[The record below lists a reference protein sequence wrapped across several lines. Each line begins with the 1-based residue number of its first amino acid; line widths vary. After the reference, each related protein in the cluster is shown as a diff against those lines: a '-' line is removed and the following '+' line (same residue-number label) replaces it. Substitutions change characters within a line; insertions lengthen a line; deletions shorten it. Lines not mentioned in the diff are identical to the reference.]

1 MNKRLLI
8 FLFAST
14 LAFNISAQ
22 EEGEILYV
30 TDILRLSLYETANQ
44 NSKRLQYLSSGERLD
59 VTEKK
64 GPYAYVRTDSGRKG
78 WVKRGF
84 LVSKIPTVLLLE
96 QEQEKTEALIQEINK
111 LANSSLVIKQYE
123 EDMDVLSAELK
134 TTTEDKDAIQTD
146 LNNLKKQFEKNRR
159 KLDVVVDA
167 NQHKAKP
174 LDLLITI
181 VLGYWRYLLP
191 ICFGF
196 ILFGYIISGRIL
208 KARLKRRFQGIKV
221 W

>member
-44 NSKRLQYLSSGERLD
+44 KSKRLQYLSSGERLE
-59 VTEKK
+59 VTKK
-64 GPYAYVRTDSGRKG
+64 TGPYAYVQTDSGSKG

-84 LVSKIPTVLLLE
+84 LVSKLPTVLLLE

-134 TTTEDKDAIQTD
+134 TTTEDKDSIQTD
-146 LNNLKKQFEKNRR
+146 LNNLKKQLEENSKNF
-159 KLDVVVDA
+159 DVVIDA
-167 NQHKAKP
+167 TQHKAKP